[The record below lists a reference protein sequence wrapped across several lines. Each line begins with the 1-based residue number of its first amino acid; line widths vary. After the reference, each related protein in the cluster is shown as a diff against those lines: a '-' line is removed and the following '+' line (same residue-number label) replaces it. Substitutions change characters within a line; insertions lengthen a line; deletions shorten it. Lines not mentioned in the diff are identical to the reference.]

1 MGHKERAAA
10 LEELDDEIDEARVR
24 GILDE
29 IGFDESIDGPDSA
42 SARLVCHFTAEGP
55 VDLVELRGILTARLP
70 REMIPSHFVQVPAI
84 PLTQNGKVDTAALPR
99 PRAAPD
105 GPAAARSL
113 VPRSLAEKALAR
125 IWAEVLGLESFGVDD
140 NFFDL
145 GGDSIAA
152 IRIAARACESGFQ
165 IGAVDLFQHQTV
177 ASLATVAQ
185 RAEVAPA
192 AAPKAVLDPKAR
204 AKLAALFGERSD
216 E

>member
-1 MGHKERAAA
+1 
-10 LEELDDEIDEARVR
+10 
-24 GILDE
+24 
-29 IGFDESIDGPDSA
+29 
-42 SARLVCHFTAEGP
+42 
-55 VDLVELRGILTARLP
+55 
-70 REMIPSHFVQVPAI
+70 MIPSHFVQVPAI

-113 VPRSLAEKALAR
+113 APRSPAEKALAR
-125 IWAEVLGLESFGVDD
+125 IWAEVLGLESFSVDE

-145 GGDSIAA
+145 GGDSIGA
-152 IRIAARACESGFQ
+152 IRIAARACEAGFQ

-185 RAEVAPA
+185 RAEAEVVPA

-204 AKLAALFGERSD
+204 AKLAALFGARTD